1 MTIGTVETRF
11 YEIAGAKNEL
21 LSQLDAVMTL
31 TDPEVGT
38 SLGLEVTEAIQI
50 AARIDPLIG
59 ATTPDEM
66 IEALR
71 RKVESTEVVMD
82 GVLSVMKNYP
92 ADVKAEILPNLQSRY
107 EEVFNRLEEI
117 GDIKTGNH
125 SLETIREV
133 VTKERVLNDAYSLV
147 MAHA

>member
-1 MTIGTVETRF
+1 MTTQTAEVRF
-11 YEIAGAKNEL
+11 HEIAEVKNEL
-21 LSQLDAVMTL
+21 LSQLDAVITL

-38 SLGLEVTEAIQI
+38 SLGLKVTEAIQI

-71 RKVESTEVVMD
+71 RKVEDAESVMEEA
-82 GVLSVMKNYP
+82 LSVMKNYP
-92 ADVKAEILPNLQSRY
+92 ADVKAEILPDLQSRY
-107 EEVFNRLEEI
+107 EEVFDRLEEI
-117 GDIKTGNH
+117 GDIKVGNH
-125 SLETIREV
+125 SLKTIREV
-133 VTKERVLNDAYSLV
+133 VMKERVLNDAYSLV